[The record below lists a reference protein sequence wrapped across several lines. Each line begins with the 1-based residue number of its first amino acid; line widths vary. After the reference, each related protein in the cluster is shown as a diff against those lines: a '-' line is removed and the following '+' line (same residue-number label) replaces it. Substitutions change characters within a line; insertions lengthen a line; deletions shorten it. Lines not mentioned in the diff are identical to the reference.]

1 MEQGHM
7 RNDALEQAKKCLQI
21 RDVWMN
27 RSKAWI
33 ADGFDPK
40 YSRVKAVSAQFK
52 HGVSRYTFSEVT
64 DKDKQESQF
73 LFRVYLDLGM
83 RLIPGIDPEQDPED
97 KTDQEA
103 QDMVLA
109 QLEAV
114 MVAEYLTDNDPGQDA
129 LEAFAAQN
137 ASYHA
142 WPFWRE
148 YLVSQCERMRLP
160 RVMVPTMMISGD
172 VEKTHDINV

>member
-1 MEQGHM
+1 M
-7 RNDALEQAKKCLQI
+7 RNDALEQAKMFLQI

-27 RSKAWI
+27 RSKAWL

-40 YSRVKAVSAQFK
+40 YSQVKSVSAQFK

-64 DKDKQESQF
+64 DKDKQEGQF

-83 RLIPGIDPEQDPED
+83 RLISEIDQDQDSED
-97 KTDQEA
+97 KPGRKAEDKH
-103 QDMVLA
+103 LA
-109 QLEAV
+109 QVEAV
-114 MVAEYLTDNDPGQDA
+114 MVAEYFADKDPGQDA

-160 RVMVPTMMISGD
+160 RVMVPTMMFPGD
-172 VEKTHDINV
+172 IEKNS

>member
-1 MEQGHM
+1 M
-7 RNDALEQAKKCLQI
+7 RSNALEQAKKCLQI

-27 RSKAWI
+27 RSRAWI
-33 ADGFDPK
+33 AEGFDPK
-40 YSRVKAVSAQFK
+40 YSRVKSVSAQFK

-64 DKDKQESQF
+64 DKGKQEGRF

-83 RLIPGIDPEQDPED
+83 RLTRMHPDQHPENKTEQDAE
-97 KTDQEA
+97 
-103 QDMVLA
+103 DMVLA
-109 QLEAV
+109 QIETV
-114 MVAEYLTDNDPGQDA
+114 MVAEYLTDTDPGQEA

-160 RVMVPTMMISGD
+160 KVMIPTMMIPDDMGKKDSSS
-172 VEKTHDINV
+172 